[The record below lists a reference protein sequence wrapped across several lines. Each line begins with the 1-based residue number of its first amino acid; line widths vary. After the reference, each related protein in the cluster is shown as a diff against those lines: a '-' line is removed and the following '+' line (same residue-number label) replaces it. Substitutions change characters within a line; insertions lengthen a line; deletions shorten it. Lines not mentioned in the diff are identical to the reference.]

1 MSEPAAFT
9 VIGASGFIGSALV
22 QRLLTDG
29 HERPQSDSLADPVD
43 ATISNAEIRK
53 RVYRLTT
60 KP

>member
-29 HERPQSDSLADPVD
+29 HERPSQILWLTPSLQPSAIQKYPSGSI
-43 ATISNAEIRK
+43 A
-53 RVYRLTT
+53 
-60 KP
+60 